1 MDMIEKDARALRR
14 NAAFVGTAFIVATA
28 AGVAAAAIGNPLL
41 EAPGYLGSLASD
53 ESAARLA
60 AFLTFFMSVACA
72 GVGLGLYPIL
82 RRFSVGLAIGT
93 VGFRLLESMT
103 QVLSGGGVIGLL
115 AVSQHYVDA
124 GAPDAGW
131 FLTVGGVIQSGS
143 AWISNGVTLI
153 FWCIGA
159 FMYYGLF
166 YRHRLVPRWLSVWG
180 LAGISVTVVTSS
192 LVMIGAIPGFGTVQL
207 VSNLPIALQ
216 EMVFAVWLI
225 AKGISIKEPAR

>member
-1 MDMIEKDARALRR
+1 MIEKDARALRR

-60 AFLTFFMSVACA
+60 AFLTFFMSIACA

-103 QVLSGGGVIGLL
+103 QVLSGAGVIGLL

-124 GAPDAGW
+124 GAPDPGW

-166 YRHRLVPRWLSVWG
+166 YHHRLVPRWLSVWG
-180 LAGISVTVVTSS
+180 LTGISVTVVTSS